1 MKETQ
6 RQLPED
12 VTNQPKKPHKRKPSP
27 IQVGATVA
35 IIGIAAMGL
44 YEHTSKAESQPP
56 GIQSERVDEEII
68 ISQEIQ
74 RLGIEQSAEE
84 QALWAEAYQYTGEEL
99 PINEQTATLAG
110 ERVYD
115 TLRRMIDSENPYYKN
130 AASLLGVLDE
140 QDLLQINITTAQ
152 EELRGDAVSSDMT
165 LEKDVVGFRLH
176 VSPDFVLNNSDA
188 VRLATEITHDAAIIY
203 KMRKT
208 WNEAPP
214 TTPAEIEEWVKEQAQ
229 PQTLLA
235 REAYGFGAE
244 AEAYIRL
251 SGLLGTNNRDD
262 APEPERARE
271 LAAMYIQ
278 LGMDPNSEAWRKYI
292 QGLSVP
298 TDNPN

>member
-1 MKETQ
+1 MKEAQ
-6 RQLPED
+6 RGKSDQFW
-12 VTNQPKKPHKRKPSP
+12 RRA
-27 IQVGATVA
+27 IGA
-35 IIGIAAMGL
+35 GIVIATSAAALGL
-44 YEHTSKAESQPP
+44 YDHTSKAESQPQ
-56 GIQSERVDEEII
+56 GIHSARLDEESI

-130 AASLLGVLDE
+130 AASLLGALDQ
-140 QDLLQINITTAQ
+140 QDRLQINITTAQ
-152 EELRGDAVSSDMT
+152 EELRGNAVSSDMI
-165 LEKDVVGFRLH
+165 LEKDVIGFRLH
-176 VSPDFVLNNSDA
+176 VSPNAVLNNLDA
-188 VRLATEITHDAAIIY
+188 LGLATEITHDAAIID
-203 KMRKT
+203 KLIEA
-208 WNEAPP
+208 WNESQP
-214 TTPAEIEEWVKEQAQ
+214 TTPEEIEEWIKEQAQ

-235 REAYGFGAE
+235 REAHGFGAE
-244 AEAYIRL
+244 AEAYIYED
-251 SGLLGTNNRDD
+251 SLLGSDNRVD
-262 APEPERARE
+262 APESERVRD

-278 LGMDPNSEAWRKYI
+278 LGKNPNSEAWRRYI